1 MKLPLWWQL
10 GIETLLRISTIIHTL
25 LIHSRLH
32 DLLDRDASLGNK
44 NWLKC
49 FENICSF
56 WFLYWC
62 NRNFKCIPSEEP
74 IKLSIAFGIQVR
86 QLAIM
91 FLGQKQTISV
101 SLHFH
106 ICWKMRS
113 SIYFLFKCLSVSE
126 KKCAFACDP
135 LWLCP
140 IFVNIGVACKLLLAD

>member
-25 LIHSRLH
+25 LIHTRLH
-32 DLLDRDASLGNK
+32 ALLDRDASLGNK

-74 IKLSIAFGIQVR
+74 MKLSIAFRIQVR

-91 FLGQKQTISV
+91 FLGQEQTISIICIFIFAERWDLLFIFFLNAYQRLRRNV
-101 SLHFH
+101 HLHVILCDFVQ
-106 ICWKMRS
+106 
-113 SIYFLFKCLSVSE
+113 YLS
-126 KKCAFACDP
+126 
-135 LWLCP
+135 
-140 IFVNIGVACKLLLAD
+140 IFVNIWSCM